1 MWESNQHQGGFPVSN
16 VNLALGSKAEK
27 RAFYKNALWIMLPIA
42 LQNLMDTAVGSADVI
57 MLSYVSQNALSAS
70 SLAGQVYFNMS
81 TLIYG
86 LSSASAIMAAQYWGK
101 GDRRTVEKVLG
112 IAIRIALMVSIPFAL
127 AAAVCPAQIMRIFT
141 DDLALIAEGE
151 KYLRVVSAS
160 YVLGAFAQ
168 IYLSLMRSE
177 ERAMITAVILFSA
190 EIMYVALN
198 ACFIFGIGPFPLLG
212 ISGVALATTITRL
225 VEAIVCVVDGAMCK
239 RVALRIKH
247 IFAKGG
253 ALVKDFLCMA
263 IPAAANDIVWG
274 LAFSVY
280 SVILG
285 HLSSDI
291 VAANSVATVV
301 RNLGTVMC
309 FGTASAAGI
318 VLGKTLGENKLAEA
332 KVYAKRFVG
341 MAIWTALIGG
351 VVILLL
357 RPLVM
362 AFMAFSV
369 KDATQT
375 AKDYLGLMLYINAYY
390 IMGVSLNTMLICG
403 IFRSGGDVRYGL
415 ICDAISMWVYAVPMG
430 LFCAFVLKLP
440 EMWVYFILCLD
451 EFVKLPV
458 NFWYYRKRKWLKNIT
473 RDDA

>member
-1 MWESNQHQGGFPVSN
+1 MSNM
-16 VNLALGSKAEK
+16 VNPTLGSKEEK

-42 LQNLMDTAVGSADVI
+42 LQNLMDTAVNSADVI
-57 MLSYVSQNALSAS
+57 MLSYVSQDALSAS
-70 SLAGQVYFNMS
+70 SLAGQVYFIMS
-81 TLIYG
+81 NLIYG
-86 LSSASAIMAAQYWGK
+86 LSSASSIMAAQYWGK
-101 GDRRTVEKVLG
+101 GDRRTVERVLG
-112 IAIRIALMVSIPFAL
+112 VALRIALMVSIPFAL
-127 AAAVCPAQIMRIFT
+127 AAAICPAAIMRIFT
-141 DDLALIAEGE
+141 DDAALILEGE

-168 IYLSLMRSE
+168 IYLSVMRSV
-177 ERAMITAVILFSA
+177 ERVMTTAVIHCGA
-190 EIMYVALN
+190 VVMNVALN
-198 ACFIFGIGPFPLLG
+198 ACFIFGIGPFPQLG
-212 ISGVALATTITRL
+212 IVGVALATTITRA
-225 VEAIVCVVDGAMCK
+225 VEATVCVVDGRLCRRIRL
-239 RVALRIKH
+239 RVRDL
-247 IFAKGG
+247 FTKGG
-253 ALVKDFLCMA
+253 ALVKDFLHIAM
-263 IPAAANDIVWG
+263 PAAGNDIVWG

-280 SVILG
+280 SMILG

-318 VLGKTLGENKLAEA
+318 VLGKTLGENKLEEA
-332 KVYAKRFVG
+332 KAYAKRFIG
-341 MAIWTALIGG
+341 MAVWTALIGG
-351 VVILLL
+351 VAILLL

-362 AFMAFSV
+362 QFMHISV

-390 IMGVSLNTMLICG
+390 IMGISLNTMLICG

-415 ICDAISMWVYAVPMG
+415 ICDTVAMWGYAVPIG
-430 LFCAFVLKLP
+430 LLCAFVLKLP

-458 NFWYYRKRKWLKNIT
+458 NFWYYGKRKWLKNIT
-473 RDDA
+473 RDET

>member
-1 MWESNQHQGGFPVSN
+1 M
-16 VNLALGSKAEK
+16 VNPTLGSKAEK

-42 LQNLMDTAVGSADVI
+42 LQNLMDTAVNSADVI
-57 MLSYVSQNALSAS
+57 MLSYVSQDALSAS
-70 SLAGQVYFNMS
+70 SLAGQVYFIMS
-81 TLIYG
+81 NLIYG
-86 LSSASAIMAAQYWGK
+86 LSSASSIMAAQYWGK
-101 GDRRTVEKVLG
+101 GDRRTVERVLG
-112 IAIRIALMVSIPFAL
+112 VALRIALMVSIPFAL
-127 AAAVCPAQIMRIFT
+127 AAAICPAAIMRIFT
-141 DDLALIAEGE
+141 DDAALILEGE

-168 IYLSLMRSE
+168 IYLSVMRSV
-177 ERAMITAVILFSA
+177 ERVMTTAVIHCGA
-190 EIMYVALN
+190 VVMNVALN
-198 ACFIFGIGPFPLLG
+198 ACFIFGIGPFPQLG
-212 ISGVALATTITRL
+212 IVGVALATTITRA
-225 VEAIVCVVDGAMCK
+225 VEATVCVIDGRLCRRIRL
-239 RVALRIKH
+239 RVRDL
-247 IFAKGG
+247 FTKGG
-253 ALVKDFLCMA
+253 ALVKDFLHIAM
-263 IPAAANDIVWG
+263 PAAGNDIVWG

-280 SVILG
+280 SMILG

-318 VLGKTLGENKLAEA
+318 VLGKTLGENKLEEA
-332 KVYAKRFVG
+332 KTYAKRFVG
-341 MAIWTALIGG
+341 MAVWTALIGG
-351 VVILLL
+351 VAILLL

-362 AFMAFSV
+362 QFMHISV

-390 IMGVSLNTMLICG
+390 IMGISLNTMLICG

-415 ICDAISMWVYAVPMG
+415 ICDTVAMWGYAVPIG
-430 LFCAFVLKLP
+430 LLCAFVLKLP

-458 NFWYYRKRKWLKNIT
+458 NFWYYGKRKWLKNIT
-473 RDDA
+473 RDET

>member
-1 MWESNQHQGGFPVSN
+1 MSNM
-16 VNLALGSKAEK
+16 VNPTLGSKAEK

-42 LQNLMDTAVGSADVI
+42 LQNLMDTAVNSADVI
-57 MLSYVSQNALSAS
+57 MLSYVSQDALSAS
-70 SLAGQVYFNMS
+70 SLAGQVYFIMS
-81 TLIYG
+81 NLIYG
-86 LSSASAIMAAQYWGK
+86 LSSASSIMAAQYWGK
-101 GDRRTVEKVLG
+101 GDRRTVERVLG
-112 IAIRIALMVSIPFAL
+112 VALRIALMVSIPFAL
-127 AAAVCPAQIMRIFT
+127 AAAICPAAIMRIFT
-141 DDLALIAEGE
+141 DDAALILEGE

-168 IYLSLMRSE
+168 IYLSVMRSV
-177 ERAMITAVILFSA
+177 ERVMTTAVIHCGA
-190 EIMYVALN
+190 VVMNVALN
-198 ACFIFGIGPFPLLG
+198 ACFIFGIGPFPQLG
-212 ISGVALATTITRL
+212 IVGVALATTITRA
-225 VEAIVCVVDGAMCK
+225 VEATVCVIDGRLCRRIRL
-239 RVALRIKH
+239 RVRDL
-247 IFAKGG
+247 FTKGG
-253 ALVKDFLCMA
+253 ALVKDFLHIAM
-263 IPAAANDIVWG
+263 PAAGNDIVWG

-280 SVILG
+280 SMILG

-318 VLGKTLGENKLAEA
+318 VLGKTLGENKLEEA
-332 KVYAKRFVG
+332 KAYAKRFIG
-341 MAIWTALIGG
+341 MAVWTALIGG
-351 VVILLL
+351 VAILLL

-362 AFMAFSV
+362 QFMHISV

-390 IMGVSLNTMLICG
+390 IMGISLNTMLICG

-415 ICDAISMWVYAVPMG
+415 ICDTVAMWGYAVPIG
-430 LFCAFVLKLP
+430 LLCAFVLKLP

-458 NFWYYRKRKWLKNIT
+458 NFWYYGKRKWLKNIT
-473 RDDA
+473 RDET

>member
-1 MWESNQHQGGFPVSN
+1 MSQITP
-16 VNLALGSKAEK
+16 ALGSRQEK

-42 LQNLMDTAVGSADVI
+42 LQNLMDTAVNSADVI
-57 MLSYVSQNALSAS
+57 MLSYVSQAALSAS
-70 SLAGQVYFNMS
+70 SLAGQVYFIMS
-81 TLIYG
+81 NLIFG

-101 GDRRTVEKVLG
+101 GDFSTVEKVLG
-112 IAIRIALMVSIPFAL
+112 MAVRIALMVSIPFAL
-127 AAAVCPAQIMRIFT
+127 AAAVFPEALMRFFT
-141 DDLALIAEGE
+141 PDPVLIEEGV
-151 KYLRVVSAS
+151 KYLRVMSVS
-160 YVLGAFAQ
+160 YVLGAFAT
-168 IYLSLMRSE
+168 IYLSVMRSV
-177 ERAMITAVILFSA
+177 ERVMITAVIHCSA
-190 EIMYVALN
+190 VIMNVVLN
-198 ACFIFGIGPFPLLG
+198 ACFIFGIGPFPQLG
-212 ISGVALATTITRL
+212 IEGVALATTITRAA
-225 VEAIVCVVDGAMCK
+225 EAIVCVMDGRISRK
-239 RVALRIKH
+239 IKLRAKYLLQ
-247 IFAKGG
+247 KGG
-253 ALVKDFLCMA
+253 QLLKDFLRMA
-263 IPAAANDIVWG
+263 VPAAGNDIVWG

-341 MAIWTALIGG
+341 MAVWTALIGG
-351 VVILLL
+351 AVILLL

-362 AFMAFSV
+362 IFMDISV

-390 IMGVSLNTMLICG
+390 IMGISLNTMLICG

-415 ICDAISMWVYAVPMG
+415 ICDAFAMWVYAVPVG

-458 NFWYYRKRKWLKNIT
+458 NFWYYRKGKWLRNIT
-473 RDDA
+473 RDEV

>member
-1 MWESNQHQGGFPVSN
+1 MNDQVAPV
-16 VNLALGSKAEK
+16 LGSRAEK

-42 LQNLMDTAVGSADVI
+42 LQNLMDTAVNSADVI
-57 MLSYVSQNALSAS
+57 MLSYVSQAALSAS
-70 SLAGQVYFNMS
+70 SLAGQVYFIMS
-81 TLIYG
+81 NLIFG

-101 GDRRTVEKVLG
+101 GDCSTVEKVLG
-112 IAIRIALMVSIPFAL
+112 MAVRIALMVSIPFAL
-127 AAAVCPAQIMRIFT
+127 AAAVFPAGIMRIFT
-141 DDLALIAEGE
+141 PDPVLIEEGV
-151 KYLRVVSAS
+151 KYLRVMSAS
-160 YVLGAFAQ
+160 YVLGAFAT
-168 IYLSLMRSE
+168 IYLSVMRSV
-177 ERAMITAVILFSA
+177 ERVMITAVIHCSA
-190 EIMYVALN
+190 VLMNVALN
-198 ACFIFGIGPFPLLG
+198 ACFIFGIGPFPQMG
-212 ISGVALATTITRL
+212 IEGVALATTLTRTA
-225 VEAIVCVVDGAMCK
+225 EAIVCLLDG
-239 RVALRIKH
+239 RISRRIKLR
-247 IFAKGG
+247 AKYLLQKGG
-253 ALVKDFLCMA
+253 QLMKDFLRMA
-263 IPAAANDIVWG
+263 VPAAGNDIVWG

-341 MAIWTALIGG
+341 MAVWTALIGG

-362 AFMAFSV
+362 IFMDISV

-415 ICDAISMWVYAVPMG
+415 ICDAFAMWVYAVPVG

-458 NFWYYRKRKWLKNIT
+458 NFWYYRKGKWLRNIT
-473 RDDA
+473 RDEV

>member
-1 MWESNQHQGGFPVSN
+1 MNDQVAPV
-16 VNLALGSKAEK
+16 LGSRAEK

-42 LQNLMDTAVGSADVI
+42 LQNLMDTAVNSADVI
-57 MLSYVSQNALSAS
+57 MLSYVSQAALSAS
-70 SLAGQVYFNMS
+70 SLAGQVYFIMS
-81 TLIYG
+81 NLIFG

-101 GDRRTVEKVLG
+101 GDCSTVEKVLG
-112 IAIRIALMVSIPFAL
+112 MAVRIALMVSIPFAL
-127 AAAVCPAQIMRIFT
+127 AAAVFPAGIMRIFT
-141 DDLALIAEGE
+141 PDWVLIEEGV
-151 KYLRVVSAS
+151 KYLRVMSAS
-160 YVLGAFAQ
+160 YVLGAFAT
-168 IYLSLMRSE
+168 IYLSVMRSV
-177 ERAMITAVILFSA
+177 ERVMITAVIHCSA
-190 EIMYVALN
+190 VLMNVALN
-198 ACFIFGIGPFPLLG
+198 ACFIFGIGPFPQMG
-212 ISGVALATTITRL
+212 IEGVALATTLTRTA
-225 VEAIVCVVDGAMCK
+225 EAIVCLLDGRISRCIK
-239 RVALRIKH
+239 LRAKYLLQ
-247 IFAKGG
+247 KGG
-253 ALVKDFLCMA
+253 QLMKDFLRMA
-263 IPAAANDIVWG
+263 VPAAGNDIVWG

-341 MAIWTALIGG
+341 MAVWTALIGG

-362 AFMAFSV
+362 IFMDISV

-415 ICDAISMWVYAVPMG
+415 ICDAFAMWVYAVPVG

-458 NFWYYRKRKWLKNIT
+458 NFWYYRKGKWLRNIT
-473 RDDA
+473 RDKV

>member
-1 MWESNQHQGGFPVSN
+1 
-16 VNLALGSKAEK
+16 
-27 RAFYKNALWIMLPIA
+27 MLPIA
-42 LQNLMDTAVGSADVI
+42 LQNLMDTAVNSADVI
-57 MLSYVSQNALSAS
+57 MLSYVSQDALSAS
-70 SLAGQVYFNMS
+70 SLAGQVYFIMS
-81 TLIYG
+81 NLIYG

-101 GDRRTVEKVLG
+101 GDRRTVERVMGVAL
-112 IAIRIALMVSIPFAL
+112 RIALMVSIPFAL
-127 AAAVCPAQIMRIFT
+127 AAAICPAALMRIFT
-141 DDLALIAEGE
+141 DDPALIAEGA
-151 KYLRVVSAS
+151 KYLQTVSAS

-168 IYLSLMRSE
+168 IYLSVMRSV
-177 ERAMITAVILFSA
+177 ERVMMTAVIHCSA
-190 EIMYVALN
+190 VVMNVVLN
-198 ACFIFGIGPFPLLG
+198 ACFIFGWGPFPQLG
-212 ISGVALATTITRL
+212 IIGVALATTITRA
-225 VEAIVCVVDGAMCK
+225 VEAAVCLVDGRLC
-239 RVALRIKH
+239 RRIRLRIRDLL
-247 IFAKGG
+247 AKGG
-253 ALVKDFLCMA
+253 QLVKDFLRIA
-263 IPAAANDIVWG
+263 VPAAGNDIVWG

-318 VLGKTLGENKLAEA
+318 VLGKTLGENKLEEA
-332 KVYAKRFVG
+332 RVYAKRFVG
-341 MAIWTALIGG
+341 MAVWTALIGG
-351 VVILLL
+351 AVILLL

-362 AFMAFSV
+362 QFMHLSV
-369 KDATQT
+369 KDVTQT

-390 IMGVSLNTMLICG
+390 IMGMSLNTMLICG

-415 ICDAISMWVYAVPMG
+415 ICDTVAMWGYAVPVG
-430 LFCAFVLKLP
+430 LICAFILKLP

>member
-1 MWESNQHQGGFPVSN
+1 MNSNP
-16 VNLALGSKAEK
+16 AARLGSPAEK

-42 LQNLMDTAVGSADVI
+42 LQNLMDTAVNSADVI

-70 SLAGQVYFNMS
+70 SLAGQVYFIMS
-81 TLIYG
+81 NLIYG
-86 LSSASAIMAAQYWGK
+86 LSSASAVMAAQYWGK
-101 GDRRTVEKVLG
+101 GDARTVEKVM
-112 IAIRIALMVSIPFAL
+112 AVAVRIALMVSLPFAV
-127 AAAVCPAQIMRIFT
+127 AAAACPGAIMRIFT
-141 DDLALIAEGE
+141 DDAALIAEGV
-151 KYLRVVSAS
+151 KYLRAVSAS

-168 IYLSLMRSE
+168 IYLSVMRSV
-177 ERAMITAVILFSA
+177 ERVVVTAVIHCCAVGLN
-190 EIMYVALN
+190 VLLN
-198 ACFIFGIGPFPLLG
+198 ACFIFGIGPFPELE
-212 ISGVALATTITRL
+212 ITGVALATTITRAI
-225 VEAIVCVVDGAMCK
+225 EAVVCIVDGSMC
-239 RVALRIKH
+239 RRIKLRLRSL
-247 IFAKGG
+247 FAKGG
-253 ALVKDFLCMA
+253 ALVKDFLRMA
-263 IPAAANDIVWG
+263 IPAAGNDIVWG

-318 VLGKTLGENKLAEA
+318 VLGKTLGENRLEEA

-341 MAIWTALIGG
+341 MAVWTALIGG
-351 VVILLL
+351 AVILLI
-357 RPLVM
+357 RPLVGS
-362 AFMAFSV
+362 FMDIAV

-375 AKDYLGLMLYINAYY
+375 AKDELNIMLYINAYY

-415 ICDAISMWVYAVPMG
+415 ICDTLSMWGYAVPMG
-430 LFCAFVLKLP
+430 LLCAFVFKLP

-458 NFWYYRKRKWLKNIT
+458 NFWYYRKRRWLKNIT
-473 RDDA
+473 RDNA

>member
-1 MWESNQHQGGFPVSN
+1 M
-16 VNLALGSKAEK
+16 VNPTLGSKAEK

-42 LQNLMDTAVGSADVI
+42 LQNLMDTAVNSADVI
-57 MLSYVSQNALSAS
+57 MLSYVSQDALSAS
-70 SLAGQVYFNMS
+70 SLAGQVYFIMS
-81 TLIYG
+81 NLIYG
-86 LSSASAIMAAQYWGK
+86 LSSASSIMAAQYWGK
-101 GDRRTVEKVLG
+101 GDRRTVERVLG
-112 IAIRIALMVSIPFAL
+112 VALRIALMVSIPFAL
-127 AAAVCPAQIMRIFT
+127 AAAICPAAIMRIFT
-141 DDLALIAEGE
+141 DDAALILEGE

-168 IYLSLMRSE
+168 IYLSVMRSV
-177 ERAMITAVILFSA
+177 ERVMTTAVIHCGA
-190 EIMYVALN
+190 VVMNVALN
-198 ACFIFGIGPFPLLG
+198 ACFIFGIGPFPQLG
-212 ISGVALATTITRL
+212 IVGVALATTITRA
-225 VEAIVCVVDGAMCK
+225 VEATVCVIDGRLC
-239 RVALRIKH
+239 RRIRLH
-247 IFAKGG
+247 IRDLFTKGG
-253 ALVKDFLCMA
+253 ALVKDFLHIAM
-263 IPAAANDIVWG
+263 PAAGNDIVWG

-280 SVILG
+280 SMILG

-318 VLGKTLGENKLAEA
+318 VLGKTLGENKLEEA
-332 KVYAKRFVG
+332 KTYAKRFVG
-341 MAIWTALIGG
+341 MAVWTALIGG
-351 VVILLL
+351 VAILLL

-362 AFMAFSV
+362 QFMHISV

-390 IMGVSLNTMLICG
+390 IMGISLNTMLICG

-415 ICDAISMWVYAVPMG
+415 ICDTVAMWGYAVPIG
-430 LFCAFVLKLP
+430 LLCAFVLKLP

-458 NFWYYRKRKWLKNIT
+458 NYWYYGKRKWLKNIT
-473 RDDA
+473 RDET